1 MESNVLDTLR
11 DSMGSLRKTRVRPFC
26 LEKTRMMMPERW
38 KEERRRNMGT
48 MSGVS
53 AARTP
58 LDVKEGVRRLR
69 VFRGFAWF
77 TRQYLVESEEN
88 TCTFVCRTI

>member
-38 KEERRRNMGT
+38 KEMVLGVLVIGT
-48 MSGVS
+48 E
-53 AARTP
+53 ARMI
-58 LDVKEGVRRLR
+58 
-69 VFRGFAWF
+69 
-77 TRQYLVESEEN
+77 VES
-88 TCTFVCRTI
+88 